1 MATVLILDDDA
12 WVRRTLC
19 LALERAGY
27 ATDAWSDAA
36 AALARVDF
44 DAVDLI
50 ITDLSMPLPGDQ
62 VIQRLRARGLT
73 TPIMVLSGCLQG
85 PDSARLRALGASRVL
100 AKPYELEVLLGTV
113 AELLAREEKPA

>member
-12 WVRRTLC
+12 GVRRTLC

-27 ATDAWSDAA
+27 ATDAWPDAA
-36 AALARVDF
+36 AALELVDF

-62 VIQRLRARGLT
+62 VIQRLRARGIA

-85 PDSARLRALGASRVL
+85 EDGARLRALGASRVL

-113 AELLAREEKPA
+113 AELLAREEEPA